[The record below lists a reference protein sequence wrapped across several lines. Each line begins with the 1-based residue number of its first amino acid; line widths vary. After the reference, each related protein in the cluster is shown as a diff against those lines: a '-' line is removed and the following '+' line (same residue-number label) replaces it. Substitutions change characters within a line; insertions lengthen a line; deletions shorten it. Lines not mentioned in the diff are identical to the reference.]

1 MVMCS
6 AKETVKITN
15 DFKFNPKKITTQN
28 SIGLQYFVLTFQSA
42 MSGWVSANGGG
53 WNQIIS
59 SGETRS
65 HAQIQKIFPERKKGV
80 LGLFSIALLS

>member
-1 MVMCS
+1 MCS

-28 SIGLQYFVLTFQSA
+28 SIGLQYVVLTFQST
-42 MSGWVSANGGG
+42 MPGWVSANGGG
-53 WNQIIS
+53 RSHVIS

-65 HAQIQKIFPERKKGV
+65 HAQIQKIFPEGKRGSEAY
-80 LGLFSIALLS
+80 FR